1 MYCSFDRVYSD
12 NGVYIGTPSCVY
24 TSDQCLTHCY
34 NDTQNYKMMRHCQ
47 LVHIVCSKSVLL
59 SNSVLFSVLSAFRI
73 KDAPVSSSG
82 SQFLCQIQNSQSSA
96 SGNSKMQ

>member
-59 SNSVLFSVLSAFRI
+59 SNSVLFSVFVSISYQRCSSKLIWFTVFMSNTKQSIKRFR
-73 KDAPVSSSG
+73 K
-82 SQFLCQIQNSQSSA
+82 Q
-96 SGNSKMQ
+96 